1 MEKEPKKF
9 ESKKK
14 RLLDSL
20 IVNELLTDKRLYQA
34 FMDVPLEEFI
44 PRRFRDNRKLYE
56 DIPNLF
62 YYRDRQNYRTISAP
76 HMITIMLQGLALE
89 PDDDLLILGAKSGYI
104 AALAHNLA
112 PEGEIIVLEANS
124 EIANLT
130 KDNLEKLGLGD
141 NISVIVKNPLE
152 GMPELSPWQKILVT
166 GAIQQD
172 RLSPLLRQLDPD
184 EGVLYAPIGQE
195 LIQNYTQIL
204 RIDQD
209 YYGKR
214 KLQVRFTPL
223 MTQIEIDDL
232 ELITDYDE
240 LQKDIE
246 VEINPEKVER
256 TLKKSEEKY
265 AGNVDVKYETKIL
278 DELSL
283 KEEEEGLEEIDPE
296 IRDEIVS
303 YMRNIVRYLRRF
315 KKEENLDKCFS
326 YLDSIEENLNKIK
339 EFKKEYKLK
348 AKKIQNLVNEIR
360 TYTILRKEL
369 KDKEL
374 SEGEEI
380 EKKIEIINKKMERLN
395 DLKQLLS
402 KEVERLRSL

>member
-9 ESKKK
+9 ELKKK
-14 RLLDSL
+14 KLLNSL
-20 IVNELLTDKRLYQA
+20 IVNELLTDKRLYKA
-34 FMDVPLEEFI
+34 FMEVPLEEFI
-44 PRRFRDNRKLYE
+44 PRRYRDNRKLYE

-104 AALAHNLA
+104 AALAHKLA

-130 KDNLEKLGLGD
+130 KENLENLELSD

-152 GMPELSPWQKILVT
+152 GMPDLSPWQKILVT

-172 RLSPLLRQLDPD
+172 RLTPLLRQLDKD
-184 EGVLYAPIGQE
+184 EGVLYAPIGQD

-204 RIDQD
+204 RIKDD

-246 VEINPEKVER
+246 IEINPEKVEK
-256 TLKKSEEKY
+256 TLKKTEEKY
-265 AGNVDVKYETKIL
+265 SGSIDVKYETKIL

-283 KEEEEGLEEIDPE
+283 QEEERGLKDIDPE
-296 IRDEIVS
+296 IRDEIIS
-303 YMRNIVRYLRRF
+303 YIRNVVNYLNKF
-315 KKEENLDKCFS
+315 KKEDDLEKCFS
-326 YLDSIEENLNKIK
+326 YLDDIEDNLHNLKR
-339 EFKKEYKLK
+339 FKKEYKLK
-348 AKKIQNLVNEIR
+348 IKKIQNLINEIR

-369 KDKEL
+369 EDKNL
-374 SEGEEI
+374 SDGEEI
-380 EKKIEIINKKMERLN
+380 EKKIEIINQKMEKLN
-395 DLKQLLS
+395 DLKQILNR
-402 KEVERLRSL
+402 EVQRLKNI

>member
-20 IVNELLTDKRLYQA
+20 IVNELLTDKRLYKA
-34 FMDVPLEEFI
+34 FMEVPLEEFI

-130 KDNLEKLGLGD
+130 KDNLEKLGLED

-184 EGVLYAPIGQE
+184 EGVLYAPIGQK

-204 RIDQD
+204 RIDKD

-246 VEINPEKVER
+246 VEINPEKVEK

-265 AGNVDVKYETKIL
+265 AGNIDVKYETKIL

-283 KEEEEGLEEIDPE
+283 REEEEGLEEIDPE

-303 YMRNIVRYLRRF
+303 YMRNIVGYLREF
-315 KKEENLDKCFS
+315 KSEEDLDKCFS

-339 EFKKEYKLK
+339 EFKKQYKLK

-369 KDKEL
+369 KDKDL
-374 SEGEEI
+374 SDGEEI

-402 KEVERLRSL
+402 KEVERLRNL

>member
-1 MEKEPKKF
+1 ME
-9 ESKKK
+9 
-14 RLLDSL
+14 
-20 IVNELLTDKRLYQA
+20 
-34 FMDVPLEEFI
+34 VPLEEFI
-44 PRRFRDNRKLYE
+44 PRRYRDNRKLYE

-104 AALAHNLA
+104 AALAHKLA

-130 KDNLEKLGLGD
+130 KENLENLELSD

-152 GMPELSPWQKILVT
+152 GMPDLSPWQKILVT

-172 RLSPLLRQLDPD
+172 RLTPLLRQLDKD
-184 EGVLYAPIGQE
+184 EGVLYAPIGQD

-204 RIDQD
+204 RIKDD

-246 VEINPEKVER
+246 IEINPEKVEK
-256 TLKKSEEKY
+256 TLKKTEEKY
-265 AGNVDVKYETKIL
+265 SGSIDVKYETKIL

-283 KEEEEGLEEIDPE
+283 QEEERGLKDIDPE
-296 IRDEIVS
+296 IRDEIIS
-303 YMRNIVRYLRRF
+303 YIRNVVNYLNKF
-315 KKEENLDKCFS
+315 KKEDDLEKCFS
-326 YLDSIEENLNKIK
+326 YLDDIEDNLHNLKR
-339 EFKKEYKLK
+339 FKKEYKLK
-348 AKKIQNLVNEIR
+348 IKKIQNLINEIR

-369 KDKEL
+369 EDKNL
-374 SEGEEI
+374 SDGEEI
-380 EKKIEIINKKMERLN
+380 EKKIEIINQKMEKLN
-395 DLKQLLS
+395 DLKQILNR
-402 KEVERLRSL
+402 EVQRLKNI

>member
-1 MEKEPKKF
+1 LEKEPKKF

-20 IVNELLTDKRLYQA
+20 IVNELLTDKRLYKA
-34 FMDVPLEEFI
+34 FMEVPLEEFI

-130 KDNLEKLGLGD
+130 KDNLEKLGLED

-184 EGVLYAPIGQE
+184 EGVLYAPIGQK

-204 RIDQD
+204 RIDKD

-246 VEINPEKVER
+246 VEINPEKVEK

-265 AGNVDVKYETKIL
+265 AGNIDVKYETKIL

-283 KEEEEGLEEIDPE
+283 REEEEGLEEIDPE

-303 YMRNIVRYLRRF
+303 YMRNIVGYLREF
-315 KKEENLDKCFS
+315 KSEEDLDKCFS

-339 EFKKEYKLK
+339 EFKKQYKLK

-369 KDKEL
+369 KDKDL
-374 SEGEEI
+374 SDGEEI

-402 KEVERLRSL
+402 KEVERLRNL

>member
-20 IVNELLTDKRLYQA
+20 IVNELLTDKRLYKA
-34 FMDVPLEEFI
+34 FMEVPLEEFI

-130 KDNLEKLGLGD
+130 KDNLEKLGLED

-204 RIDQD
+204 RIDKD

-246 VEINPEKVER
+246 VEINPEKVEK

-265 AGNVDVKYETKIL
+265 AGNIDVKYETKIL

-283 KEEEEGLEEIDPE
+283 REEEEGLEEIDPE

-303 YMRNIVRYLRRF
+303 YMRNIVGYLREF
-315 KKEENLDKCFS
+315 KSEEDLDKCFS

-339 EFKKEYKLK
+339 EFKKQYKLK

-369 KDKEL
+369 KDKDL
-374 SEGEEI
+374 SDGEEI

-402 KEVERLRSL
+402 KEVEKLRNL

>member
-1 MEKEPKKF
+1 LEKEPKKF

-20 IVNELLTDKRLYQA
+20 IVNELLTDKRLYKA
-34 FMDVPLEEFI
+34 FMEVPLEEFI

-130 KDNLEKLGLGD
+130 KDNLEKLGLED

-204 RIDQD
+204 RIDKD

-246 VEINPEKVER
+246 VEINPEKVEK

-265 AGNVDVKYETKIL
+265 AGNIDVKYETKIL

-283 KEEEEGLEEIDPE
+283 REEEEGLEEIDPE

-303 YMRNIVRYLRRF
+303 YMRNIVGYLREF
-315 KKEENLDKCFS
+315 KSEEDLDKCFS

-339 EFKKEYKLK
+339 EFKKQYKLK

-369 KDKEL
+369 KDKDL
-374 SEGEEI
+374 SDGEEI

-402 KEVERLRSL
+402 KEVEKLRNL

>member
-20 IVNELLTDKRLYQA
+20 IVNELLTDKRLYKA
-34 FMDVPLEEFI
+34 FMEVPLEEFI

-130 KDNLEKLGLGD
+130 KDNLEKLGLED

-166 GAIQQD
+166 GAILQD
-172 RLSPLLRQLDPD
+172 RLSPLLRQLDAD
-184 EGVLYAPIGQE
+184 EGVLYAPIGKE

-204 RIDQD
+204 RIDKD

-246 VEINPEKVER
+246 VEINPEKVEK

-265 AGNVDVKYETKIL
+265 AGNIDVKYETKIL

-283 KEEEEGLEEIDPE
+283 REEEEGLEEIDPE

-303 YMRNIVRYLRRF
+303 YMRNIVGYLREF
-315 KKEENLDKCFS
+315 KKEEDLDKCFS

-339 EFKKEYKLK
+339 EFKKQYKLK

-369 KDKEL
+369 KDKDL
-374 SEGEEI
+374 SDGEEI

-402 KEVERLRSL
+402 KEVERLRNL

>member
-20 IVNELLTDKRLYQA
+20 IVNELLTDKRLYKA
-34 FMDVPLEEFI
+34 FMEVPLEEFI

-130 KDNLEKLGLGD
+130 KDNLEKLGLED

-204 RIDQD
+204 RIDKD

-246 VEINPEKVER
+246 VEINPEKVEK

-265 AGNVDVKYETKIL
+265 AGNIDVKYETKIL

-283 KEEEEGLEEIDPE
+283 REEEEGLEEIDPE

-303 YMRNIVRYLRRF
+303 YMRNIVGYLREF
-315 KKEENLDKCFS
+315 KSEEDLDKCFS

-339 EFKKEYKLK
+339 EFKKQYKLK

-369 KDKEL
+369 KDKDL
-374 SEGEEI
+374 SDGEEI

-402 KEVERLRSL
+402 KEVERLRNL

>member
-20 IVNELLTDKRLYQA
+20 IVNELLTDKRLYKA
-34 FMDVPLEEFI
+34 FMEVPLEEFI

-130 KDNLEKLGLGD
+130 KDNLEKLGLED

-204 RIDQD
+204 RIDKD

-246 VEINPEKVER
+246 VEINPEKVEK

-265 AGNVDVKYETKIL
+265 AGNIDVKYETKIL

-283 KEEEEGLEEIDPE
+283 REEEEGLEEIDPE

-303 YMRNIVRYLRRF
+303 YMRNIVGYLREF
-315 KKEENLDKCFS
+315 KKEEDLDKCFS

-339 EFKKEYKLK
+339 EFKKQYKLK

-369 KDKEL
+369 KDKDL
-374 SEGEEI
+374 SDGEEI

-402 KEVERLRSL
+402 KEVEKLRNL